1 MRTALCVV
9 GLTVPEGWLPFPRGP
24 ENECPESV
32 ECARFLPPR
41 YPAVPRAISA
51 GPIQLRQRNRP
62 RSEAVGGSVS
72 LLSAER
78 GPRRRSAKG
87 TSHFAGAAMPDR
99 RGPTGRSRGT
109 QCQPPAAAG
118 LGARRD
124 GWGAALLRHS
134 PRNCRCTDDEE
145 RRSKSRSGEWPLLG
159 TAAIHRADAT
169 PVSGGRGSYRPG
181 DEDRTRNVPDAA
193 LSPAALADS
202 VRTEA
207 ASSD

>member
-32 ECARFLPPR
+32 ECARFLPPW
-41 YPAVPRAISA
+41 YPVVLRAISA
-51 GPIQLRQRNRP
+51 GLIQLRQRNHP

-78 GPRRRSAKG
+78 GPRRRSDKG
-87 TSHFAGAAMPDR
+87 TKPLRR
-99 RGPTGRSRGT
+99 RGDARSSGADRAVSRYAPATRRSRSR
-109 QCQPPAAAG
+109 
-118 LGARRD
+118 ARRD